1 MMTIMELKL
10 AVIILSIICGILAG
24 LFLVYV
30 IWERKELL
38 KEIMMYRRTIQAQ
51 NNIRSSCLAA
61 YRAMLQESNK
71 RQYKQYCQIYQYS
84 VKYLTTSF
92 FDTSKTDFDLC

>member
-61 YRAMLQESNK
+61 YRAMLQEANK
-71 RQYKQYCQIYQYS
+71 R
-84 VKYLTTSF
+84 
-92 FDTSKTDFDLC
+92 

>member
-10 AVIILSIICGILAG
+10 AVIILTVICGVFAG
-24 LFLVYV
+24 LFIHYF
-30 IWERKELL
+30 IWERNELL

-51 NNIRSSCLAA
+51 NNIRGSCLAA

>member
-10 AVIILSIICGILAG
+10 AVIILSVICGIFAG

-30 IWERKELL
+30 IWERKELQ

-61 YRAMLQESNK
+61 YRAMLQEANK
-71 RQYKQYCQIYQYS
+71 R
-84 VKYLTTSF
+84 
-92 FDTSKTDFDLC
+92 

>member
-10 AVIILSIICGILAG
+10 AVIILSVICGIFAG

-38 KEIMMYRRTIQAQ
+38 KEIMMYRKTIQAQ
-51 NNIRSSCLAA
+51 NHIRSSCLAA
-61 YRAMLQESNK
+61 YRAMLQEANK
-71 RQYKQYCQIYQYS
+71 R
-84 VKYLTTSF
+84 
-92 FDTSKTDFDLC
+92 

>member
-10 AVIILSIICGILAG
+10 AVIILSVICGIFAG

-38 KEIMMYRRTIQAQ
+38 KEIMMYRKTIQAQ
-51 NNIRSSCLAA
+51 NNIRSSCVSA
-61 YRAMLQESNK
+61 YRAMLQEAN
-71 RQYKQYCQIYQYS
+71 RR
-84 VKYLTTSF
+84 
-92 FDTSKTDFDLC
+92 

>member
-10 AVIILSIICGILAG
+10 AVIILTVICGVFAG
-24 LFLVYV
+24 LFIHYF
-30 IWERKELL
+30 IWERNELL

-51 NNIRSSCLAA
+51 NNIRGSCLAA

-71 RQYKQYCQIYQYS
+71 R
-84 VKYLTTSF
+84 
-92 FDTSKTDFDLC
+92 

>member
-10 AVIILSIICGILAG
+10 AVIILSAICGILAG

-30 IWERKELL
+30 IWERNELL

-51 NNIRSSCLAA
+51 NNIRSSYVAA
-61 YRAMLQESNK
+61 YRAMLQEANK
-71 RQYKQYCQIYQYS
+71 R
-84 VKYLTTSF
+84 
-92 FDTSKTDFDLC
+92 

>member
-10 AVIILSIICGILAG
+10 AVIILSAICGILAG

-30 IWERKELL
+30 IWERKELQ

-61 YRAMLQESNK
+61 YRAMLQEANK
-71 RQYKQYCQIYQYS
+71 R
-84 VKYLTTSF
+84 
-92 FDTSKTDFDLC
+92 

>member
-30 IWERKELL
+30 IWERKELQ

-71 RQYKQYCQIYQYS
+71 RQYKQYCWIYQYS
-84 VKYLTTSF
+84 VKYLTISF

>member
-71 RQYKQYCQIYQYS
+71 R
-84 VKYLTTSF
+84 
-92 FDTSKTDFDLC
+92 